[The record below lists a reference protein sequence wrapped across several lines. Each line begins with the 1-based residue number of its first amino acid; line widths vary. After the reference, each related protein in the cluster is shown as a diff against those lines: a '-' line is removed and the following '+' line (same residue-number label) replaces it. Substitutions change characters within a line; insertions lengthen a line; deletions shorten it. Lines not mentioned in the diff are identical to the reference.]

1 MQGQSKNTGTR
12 KIEEGERMKAI
23 RNLQQDSMVCSKKI
37 VQKGREKMGS
47 KVKMQNYFIAKFGK
61 IFKIMI

>member
-37 VQKGREKMGS
+37 VQKGREMMGS

-61 IFKIMI
+61 IFEIMI